1 MAQLEQVDVRTAPS
15 NLNREDVL
23 QQIVDI
29 SAVPLP
35 FMDMVGRR
43 SHTNTFFEW
52 SADRLADP
60 DTTNA
65 VIDGSTAPAATSAPA
80 VRLGNHGQISQKT
93 VGTSTRLEASNNV
106 GNESLARQIQKAT
119 QELQRDME
127 AILLSNQANQA
138 DTGTG
143 GVAGLTAGLEA
154 WVDDETIEQTTGNTK
169 SPQCFVDLST
179 GGIGIG
185 GWTNRTG
192 NIIPAVDYS
201 AVTAVNALTFSSIKD
216 VLDALYQLGTT
227 TPSKLLARPAVIRKL
242 SEFMFTSSA
251 QISTLVRDR
260 NESGAAQAQASVNTL
275 ISDYGFVVDFVP
287 NRLMQASGDGS
298 PASDTMFVL
307 DPQFVQVS
315 MQGGGI
321 RSKELPVS
329 GLARAVQ
336 IHCDYGLQVS
346 NPDALGAIF
355 GIDSTAAVA
364 A

>member
-1 MAQLEQVDVRTAPS
+1 MAQLEQVDIREVPT

-29 SAVPLP
+29 SRIPLP
-35 FMDMVGRR
+35 FMDMVSKR
-43 SHTNTFFEW
+43 SHTNTKFEW

-80 VRLGNHGQISQKT
+80 VRLANYGQISQKT
-93 VGTSTRLEASNNV
+93 VGTSTRVEASNNV

-127 AILLSNQANQA
+127 AILLSNQANRA

-154 WVDDETIEQTTGNTK
+154 WVDDSTIEQTPVTK
-169 SPQCFVDLST
+169 SPQCYVDLST

-192 NIIPAVDYS
+192 EIIPAVDYS
-201 AVTAVNALTFSSIKD
+201 SVTAVNALTFSSIKD

-227 TPSKLLARPAVIRKL
+227 TPSKLMARPAVIRAL

-251 QISTLVRDR
+251 QIASLVRDR
-260 NESGAAQAQASVNTL
+260 NEMGAAQAQASVNTL
-275 ISDYGFVVDFVP
+275 LSDYGFVVDFVP
-287 NRLMQASGDGS
+287 NRLMQQSGDGS
-298 PASDTMFVL
+298 PDSDTMFIF
-307 DPQFVQVS
+307 DPQFLQVS

-336 IHCDYGLQVS
+336 VHCDYGLQVS

-355 GIDSTAAVA
+355 GIDDSAAVTA
-364 A
+364 